1 MIERNLYLHLKETL
15 AEFPAVALLGP
26 RQSGKTTLAH
36 RVGDEPGQSAATA
49 NGKAQSSS
57 IYLDLESPS
66 DRQKLSDPEAY
77 LAHHE
82 DKLVI
87 LDEVQKMP
95 ALFET
100 LRGLIDQGRRKG
112 LQAGRFLLLGS
123 ASGDL
128 LRQSGE
134 SLAGRIAYLELAPL
148 QTLELAAAQQDDLWL
163 RGGFPNSFLAKSAR
177 QSMVWRQNLISTY
190 LERDI
195 PGYGTR
201 IPAETLRR
209 LWTMLAHHQGG
220 LLDVSQLGK
229 NLMIDAKT
237 VHRYLDLLV
246 DLMLLR
252 RLQPWHSNA
261 GKRLVK
267 SPKMYVRDSGL
278 VHALLGIDSHDALLS
293 HPVVGNSWEGFVVET
308 LLNAAPLNTSSGFY
322 RTSNGA
328 EIDLLLNLPG
338 HGLWAIEIKRGVNG
352 KPRRGFY
359 SACDDLKPDRRFLVQ
374 GGHGSYPLGEGIE
387 ALGLRELAGLLN
399 PPSPRWPSP
408 PSHTWPTRLS

>member
-1 MIERNLYLHLKETL
+1 MIERKLQPLLLESL

-26 RQSGKTTLAH
+26 RQAGKTTLAH
-36 RVGDEPGQSAATA
+36 GVGDKSGSV
-49 NGKAQSSS
+49 
-57 IYLDLESPS
+57 YLDLESPG

-82 DKLVI
+82 GKLVI

-100 LRGLIDQGRRKG
+100 LRGLIDRGRRKG
-112 LQAGRFLLLGS
+112 LRAGRFLLLGS

-134 SLAGRIAYLELAPL
+134 SLAGRIAYLELAPF
-148 QTLELAAAQQDDLWL
+148 QALELDAAQQDGLWV
-163 RGGFPNSFLAKSAR
+163 RGGFPNSYLAKSAR

-201 IPAETLRR
+201 LPAETLRR
-209 LWTMLAHHQGG
+209 LWRMLAHHQGG
-220 LLDVSQLGK
+220 LLDVAQLGK

-252 RLQPWHSNA
+252 RLQPWHSNV

-267 SPKMYVRDSGL
+267 SPKLYVRDSGL
-278 VHALLGIDSHDALLS
+278 VHALLGIDSLDALLS

-308 LLNAAPLNTSSGFY
+308 LQNAAPLNTSSGFY

-328 EIDLLLNLPG
+328 EVDLLLNPPG
-338 HGLWAIEIKRGVNG
+338 AGLWAIEIKRGSTA
-352 KPRRGFY
+352 KPRRGFHA
-359 SACDDLKPDRRFLVQ
+359 ACDDLRPQRRWLVH
-374 GGHGSYPLGEGIE
+374 GGAERYPLGNGVE
-387 ALGLRELAGLLN
+387 ALGLRELAGLLQA
-399 PPSPRWPSP
+399 
-408 PSHTWPTRLS
+408 TKT